1 MKARLLIAPSVAAA
15 LLATAVIAAPAASAA
30 PLAKPCSPANL
41 VVWAGPQAGGG
52 TAGGFGY
59 EIKFTNLG
67 SATCTLAGFPGVRAV
82 DLRGKRIGAA
92 ATHGPGKVKQI
103 VLAPDQSAMA
113 TLQIADALNFPKSQV
128 RADDGGRPAGRPPR
142 RLRRQDRPDRLRNLR
157 QGNRQDPLGQRR
169 RTAASKRL

>member
-15 LLATAVIAAPAASAA
+15 LLATAVIASPASAA

-59 EIKFTNLG
+59 EIQFTNLG
-67 SATCTLAGFPGVRAV
+67 TGSCTLAGFPGVSAV
-82 DLRGKRIGAA
+82 NLKGKRIGAA

-103 VLAPDQSAMA
+103 VLAPKQAAIA
-113 TLQIADALNFPKSQV
+113 TLQIADALNFPKAKCSPTMAAGLRV
-128 RADDGGRPAGRPPR
+128 ALPGGSGAKVAPVAFETCAKA
-142 RLRRQDRPDRLRNLR
+142 
-157 QGNRQDPLGQRR
+157 
-169 RTAASKRL
+169 TAKTLSVSAVKHL

>member
-15 LLATAVIAAPAASAA
+15 LLAMAVIAAPAAGAA
-30 PLAKPCSPANL
+30 PLAKPCAPANL

-82 DLRGKRIGAA
+82 DLSGTRIGAA
-92 ATHGPGKVKQI
+92 ATHGPGKVKQV
-103 VLAPDQSAMA
+103 VLATDQSAMA
-113 TLQIADALNFPKSQV
+113 TLQVADALNFPKAKCGPKMAAGLHV
-128 RADDGGRPAGRPPR
+128 ALPGGSGAKTAPIAFETCAKSTAKT
-142 RLRRQDRPDRLRNLR
+142 LSVSAVE
-157 QGNRQDPLGQRR
+157 PLVE
-169 RTAASKRL
+169 AL